1 MALVAMTS
9 ATAMADGALDGRV
22 FSGKIGPVENP
33 DLDDS
38 LHFNDGYF
46 WSDICTRCGF
56 QPGRYTSTR
65 TDDGIRFSGV
75 LVSDSRGQFDYDGL
89 VRADGTLSVTIRWER
104 KRWYWTSQREIA
116 FEGHEDPVSTAVNLT
131 RVRAEIEANDPD
143 ANPLCA
149 RF

>member
-1 MALVAMTS
+1 MLGRFASALFAMALVAMTS

-75 LVSDSRGQFDYDGL
+75 LVSDSRGQFL
-89 VRADGTLSVTIRWER
+89 ELLQRFTLDVKFDELAGID
-104 KRWYWTSQREIA
+104 Q
-116 FEGHEDPVSTAVNLT
+116 T
-131 RVRAEIEANDPD
+131 R
-143 ANPLCA
+143 
-149 RF
+149 